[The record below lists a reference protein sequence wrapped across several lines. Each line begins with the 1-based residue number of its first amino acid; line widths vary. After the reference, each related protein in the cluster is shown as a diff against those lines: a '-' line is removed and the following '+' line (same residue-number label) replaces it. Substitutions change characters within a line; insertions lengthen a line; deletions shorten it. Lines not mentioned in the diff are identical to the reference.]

1 MIQVT
6 NQLHLTVQD
15 RQDPKKKTLNLPTG
29 MQMRAQ
35 GSLTATK
42 FEGSLQG

>member
-1 MIQVT
+1 
-6 NQLHLTVQD
+6 
-15 RQDPKKKTLNLPTG
+15 

-42 FEGSLQG
+42 FEGSLQGQQLNLKDNPFQNFKKEL